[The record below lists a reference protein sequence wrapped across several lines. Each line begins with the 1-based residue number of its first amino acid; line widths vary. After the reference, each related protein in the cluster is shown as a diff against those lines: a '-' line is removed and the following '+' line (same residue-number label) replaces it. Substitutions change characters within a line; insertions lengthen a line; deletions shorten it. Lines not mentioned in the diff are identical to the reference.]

1 MSYLKLFGL
10 LGTLFLGAS
19 AAKAAEFEKYFGI
32 GHGCNRPV
40 NVVAS
45 DAGGRIYLVGTSAA
59 EGRVTHCGDAEVAHG
74 VAVYN
79 PVTERFSSLANL
91 DEVDV
96 GGVILSLA
104 TIGSDIYVSGTFTHI
119 GTVAADRLARWD
131 GVQWHP
137 LGAGAAGVFGGDAPS
152 IAAIEATPDGLYV
165 GGRFTQVG
173 AVPASNVAFWNR
185 ASDTWSA
192 LGAGVDGV
200 VTALEFAVDSL
211 YVGGAFTQ
219 AGGIGA
225 SRVAR
230 WNGTQWSALGGGL
243 TVGDSVGEP
252 VVAIASSGADVYV
265 SGNLAVA
272 ADTTLRYLARWDGS
286 LWQAV
291 GDPALAVVAGGALAV
306 SGQDVFVSGVLGSN
320 ISRFDGTA
328 WTTVGSIDGSSSVT
342 SLLAVAP
349 QLYAGGSFYA
359 IGNVLVDNV
368 ARWNASSWLPL
379 AIGAPRVSN
388 GAITA
393 ISVGASGV
401 YIGGK
406 FTEVDGVPALSIAR
420 WNGTRWAPLGG
431 GITVGSE
438 ATSGIFEIR
447 EIDGRV
453 YVGGSF
459 LFAGGVAVNNIAVWD
474 GTSWAPLG
482 SGVDGRVLTIEAF
495 QGAVHVGGNF
505 SRAGAVFASGIAR
518 WNGSEWSAVGEP
530 SIGITVHD
538 LAVYQGELLAAF
550 DSVVIG
556 GTMTG
561 GVGRWDG
568 TRWSP
573 MGLLQF
579 TNRPRTALRI
589 SLRGDEFYVVGTDTA
604 NSATHRLLYRWD
616 GQAWTIVGT
625 LPLADI
631 AGSIEEI
638 ALSEGRIFLY
648 GRTVSGRDVFG
659 RTAFR
664 DDDGVWKPFHIPTS
678 FRIEQAQPILFASD
692 GDALSVLG
700 FDLRA
705 SGQAQRLSRP
715 MAVTAPVQAVELSA
729 RQVRIRRDGRGAVFT
744 GRPAADLTAPE
755 RIYHR
760 LGEQLHELS
769 SDVAALEPASA
780 SFADPVISGDGS
792 RAAMVASSGQI
803 YAVRVNLGGP
813 QLISRNAAGVAGNAP
828 SAAPMMGF
836 DGSLVVFTSQ
846 ASNLTGN
853 DGNGIV
859 SDIFI
864 KNLAN
869 EDIELISVASD
880 GTPANGP
887 STMPWASNDGQRV
900 AYVTAATNLVG
911 GAVTSATQ
919 IVLSD
924 GSGSGRRNLLVSRN
938 LATGEPGNGP
948 SSEPR
953 LTPDGRFGV
962 FSSAASNLD
971 AGDSND
977 ASDVFL
983 FEYDGTAIVRLERL
997 SVGAYGHQGAGGS
1010 THPSISDDGSFVAF
1024 DSDAGNLTLYDRN
1037 DLRDVF
1043 IKNVATGELLRQ
1055 SATASGAAPDGASSG
1070 AEISGDATHVAFV
1083 SEASQLVEGDSNG
1096 QPDVFLAPMR
1106 IFAMAA
1112 ATPAAF
1118 QPGLENFALP
1128 APNPP
1133 YPNCPAGYFIA
1144 ALDDGPAVG
1153 LSPGLFGLEVL
1164 LNQPGTQRLEGG
1176 LNFGG
1181 LIDAGQPGF
1190 AGFNFNNP
1198 ANEPQRLDFNLSGYP
1213 AASISGSLPVRVQVI
1228 HQTSATIS
1236 EVVFERTTSLSM
1248 ATPFIDSIVITP
1260 GFYVATVVPI
1270 GLPASALGGPADGQ
1284 IFFQL
1289 GTRFVDRVGGG
1300 FSGGVVVGG
1309 HHAPHPF
1316 GDVSGFAAFCIAT
1329 PHSVRLRTYTATE
1342 YGSDGAQD
1350 LRLRLFDYQRNVI
1363 LDLP

>member
-91 DEVDV
+91 DQVDV
-96 GGVILSLA
+96 DGVILSVA
-104 TIGSDIYVSGTFTHI
+104 TAGSDLYISGTFTHI

-137 LGAGAAGVFGGDAPS
+137 LGAGAAGVFGGDAPA

-173 AVPASNVAFWNR
+173 PVPASNLAFWNR

-192 LGAGVDGV
+192 LGAGLDGV

-225 SRVAR
+225 LRVAR

-252 VVAIASSGADVYV
+252 VVAIASSGTDVYV
-265 SGNLAVA
+265 IGNLAVA
-272 ADTTLRYLARWDGS
+272 ADTSLRYLARWDGS

-306 SGQDVFVSGVLGSN
+306 SGQDVFVSGVLGRN
-320 ISRFDGTA
+320 ISRFDGTG
-328 WTTVGSIDGSSSVT
+328 WTTVGNIEPTSTVT

-349 QLYAGGSFYA
+349 KLYAGGSFYA

-368 ARWNASSWLPL
+368 ARWDATSWLPL

-388 GAITA
+388 GVITA
-393 ISVGASGV
+393 MSVGVSGV

-459 LFAGGVAVNNIAVWD
+459 LLAGGVAVNNIAVWD

-495 QGAVHVGGNF
+495 QGSVYVGGDF
-505 SRAGAVFASGIAR
+505 GRAGAEFARAIAR
-518 WNGSEWSAVGEP
+518 WDGASWSAVGGAAAG
-530 SIGITVHD
+530 SGSVFDLTVF
-538 LAVYQGELLAAF
+538 QSELYAANDVF
-550 DSVVIG
+550 STIIPR
-556 GTMTG
+556 

-568 TRWSP
+568 ASWAVVGTP
-573 MGLLQF
+573 LANA
-579 TNRPRTALRI
+579 TPRTATRLLPNG
-589 SLRGDEFYVVGTDTA
+589 SELLVVGTDTA
-604 NSATHRLLYRWD
+604 IPTQRSIYRWD
-616 GQAWTIVGT
+616 GSAWTILATV
-625 LPLADI
+625 PLADI
-631 AGSIEEI
+631 AGAIDQI
-638 ALSEGRIFLY
+638 ALSDGRIFLY

-659 RTAFR
+659 YTAFR
-664 DDDGVWKPFHIPTS
+664 DFDGVWKPFYIPAS

-705 SGQAQRLSRP
+705 SGQALRLSRP
-715 MAVTAPVQAVELSA
+715 LAATPPEPAVELTA
-729 RQVRIRRDGRGAVFT
+729 RQVRISRDGRAAVFT
-744 GRPAADLTAPE
+744 GRPAADSTGPE

-769 SDVAALEPASA
+769 AEVGALEPGATSY
-780 SFADPVISGDGS
+780 SDPVISGDGS

-803 YAVRVNLGGP
+803 YAVRVNLGEP
-813 QLISRNAAGVAGNAP
+813 QLLSRSAAGIAGNGP
-828 SAAPMMGF
+828 SAAPMIGL
-836 DGSLVVFTSQ
+836 DGTRVVFESR
-846 ASNLTGN
+846 ASNLVAN
-853 DGNGIV
+853 DGNGSV
-859 SDIFI
+859 SDIFA
-864 KNLAN
+864 KNLGN

-887 STMPWASNDGQRV
+887 STLPWASDDGQRV
-900 AYVTAATNLVG
+900 VYATAASNLVDG
-911 GAVTSATQ
+911 LVPSHTQ
-919 IVLSD
+919 IVLAD
-924 GSGSGRRNLLVSRN
+924 RSGSHCRNLLVSRN
-938 LATGEPGNGP
+938 LATGAPGNGP

-953 LTPDGRFGV
+953 LTPNGRYGV
-962 FSSAASNLD
+962 FSSAASNLV
-971 AGDSND
+971 AGDSNG
-977 ASDVFL
+977 ATDVFM

-997 SVGAYGHQGAGGS
+997 SVGAYGHQSDGS
-1010 THPSISDDGSFVAF
+1010 SSHPSISDDGSFVAF
-1024 DSDAGNLTLYDRN
+1024 DSTAGNLTLYDRN
-1037 DLRDVF
+1037 ALTDVF
-1043 IKNVATGELLRQ
+1043 IKDVATSELLRQ
-1055 SATASGAAPDGASSG
+1055 SATVNGTAPDGASSG
-1070 AEISGDATHVAFV
+1070 AEISGDATAIAFV
-1083 SEASQLVEGDSNG
+1083 SDARQLVAGDNND
-1096 QPDVFLAPMR
+1096 QRDAFIAPMR
-1106 IFAMAA
+1106 IYAA
-1112 ATPAAF
+1112 GGATPAPY
-1118 QPGLENFALP
+1118 QPGLETFALP

-1133 YPNCPAGYFIA
+1133 YANCPAGYFIA

-1164 LNQPGTQRLEGG
+1164 LNLPGTQRLEGG

-1198 ANEPQRLDFNLSGYP
+1198 ASEAQRLDLNLSGYP
-1213 AASISGSLPVRVQVI
+1213 ATSISGSMPVRIQVI
-1228 HQTSATIS
+1228 HQTSATAS
-1236 EVVFERTTSLSM
+1236 EVVFDRTTSLSM

-1270 GLPASALGGPADGQ
+1270 ELPASALGGPADGQ
-1284 IFFQL
+1284 IFVQL

-1309 HHAPHPF
+1309 YHAPHPF
-1316 GDVSGFAAFCIAT
+1316 DDVSGFAAFCIAT

-1342 YGSDGAQD
+1342 YGSDGARD

-1363 LDLP
+1363 LNLP